1 MKHKLISFL
10 LVICLL
16 VSFAAC
22 TKDSV
27 GCFIYYPVYDTMTS
41 LDPQIALTDTEKL
54 IVTNCFEG
62 LVRVDENGEIA
73 PAAAESWTVSPDGLT
88 YTFSLRADAKW
99 TLTSYTAEE
108 MKDLLPEGFSPAVT
122 ADDFVFALQRAID
135 PATGAKDAYL
145 LYSIEEAKNIQQGTA
160 DLSQLGVRALS
171 DRKLEIRL
179 AEPQSNF
186 LYALTECICM
196 PCNRTFFEACGGRYG
211 MMVRY
216 FMSNGPF
223 FLYSFTDSD
232 YTLYASETYNGIHK
246 PTPTKVFLYY
256 NKNGNNVPDKMSQE
270 IYSGAYLTDSMF
282 AETDIRRSSTVTEL
296 ENTTVGLIFNTQ
308 HEILKNE
315 NVRKGIA
322 FATNTQELAA
332 MAEMPSTD
340 SLLPAICGFTPA
352 SLDLYDEQAAVEYLL
367 KGFEELS
374 QPIIT
379 EVPKTP
385 EEEQAENSELTDGE
399 EPTTDENG
407 EIISEPEENTDASA
421 DTETETQVVE
431 VEEVTSVELT
441 VLTSE
446 EYTDLIKR
454 QMQKWQRILGLRCII
469 RVESVTQAQLRSR
482 VTAGDYEIAFCPI
495 AVTTPD
501 ALSFL
506 LHFTSDSP
514 KNCIFLADEAY
525 TDLLEA
531 AKSADTDAGQ
541 QQFIA
546 DAADYLQASGCILPV
561 FSESAYLVQTTG
573 VSGIYC
579 YTGPDHVYF
588 NKAFSEN

>member
-1 MKHKLISFL
+1 MKHKLISVL
-10 LVICLL
+10 LIAVLL
-16 VSFAAC
+16 LSFAAC
-22 TKDSV
+22 AKDSV

-41 LDPQIALTDTEKL
+41 LDPQIAQSDTEKL

-62 LVRVDENGEIA
+62 LVRVDENGSIA

-88 YTFSLRADAKW
+88 YTFTLRADAKW
-99 TLTSYTAEE
+99 NITSYTAEE
-108 MKDLLPEGFSPAVT
+108 MKDLLPENFSPSVT
-122 ADDFVFALQRAID
+122 ANDFVFALQRAID

-145 LYSIEEAKNIQQGTA
+145 LYSVEEAKSIQQGTA
-160 DLSQLGVRALS
+160 DVSQLGVRAIS

-179 AEPQSNF
+179 SEPQSNF
-186 LYALTECICM
+186 LYVLTECICM

-232 YTLYASETYNGIHK
+232 YTLYASETYNGQHK

-256 NKNGNNVPDKMSQE
+256 NKNGSNVPDKMSQE
-270 IYSGAYLTDSMF
+270 FYSGAYLTDSMF
-282 AETDIRRSSTVTEL
+282 AETDVKRSATVTEL

-308 HEILKNE
+308 HEVLKNE

-322 FATNTQELAA
+322 FATNTKELAA
-332 MAEMPSTD
+332 MAEKPFTD

-352 SLDLYDEQAAVEYLL
+352 CLDLYDEQAAVEYLL
-367 KGFEELS
+367 RGFEELS

-379 EVPKTP
+379 EIPKTP
-385 EEEQAENSELTDGE
+385 EEEQAEKSELTDSE
-399 EPTTDENG
+399 EPLTDENG
-407 EIISEPEENTDASA
+407 EPITETEENTDDA
-421 DTETETQVVE
+421 TETETQE
-431 VEEVTSVELT
+431 TEIEEITSVELT

-469 RVESVTQAQLRSR
+469 RVESVPQVQLRSR
-482 VTAGDYEIAFCPI
+482 VAAGDYEIAFCPI

-531 AKSADTDAGQ
+531 AKSADTDAKQ
-541 QQFIA
+541 QEFIA
-546 DAADYLQASGCILPV
+546 GAADYLQASGCILPV
-561 FSESAYLVQTTG
+561 FSESAYLVQTSG

-588 NKAFSEN
+588 NNAFSEN